1 MKNKITKLKKMVTDL
16 DDISV
21 DYFHNNYPSYITD
34 SLSTSLSIIHNTVKY
49 LKEYESKNVQSDTK
63 RKIQREE
70 DRSKRSSKSDV

>member
-49 LKEYESKNVQSDTK
+49 LKEYESKNVQSHSK
-63 RKIQREE
+63 KQIQREE

>member
-21 DYFHNNYPSYITD
+21 DYLHNNYPSYIND

>member
-34 SLSTSLSIIHNTVKY
+34 SLYTSLSIIHNTVKY
-49 LKEYESKNVQSDTK
+49 LKEYESKNKTES
-63 RKIQREE
+63 EE
-70 DRSKRSSKSDV
+70 K

>member
-21 DYFHNNYPSYITD
+21 DYFYNNYPSYITD

-49 LKEYESKNVQSDTK
+49 LKEYESKNKTEINPKQLEFPFPETGASV
-63 RKIQREE
+63 
-70 DRSKRSSKSDV
+70 